1 MMLSRRRRRLRA
13 EAGHAG
19 GPAEDAGG
27 HRQRRRWEPRRGRPR
42 AAGRCPA
49 GARRAVPAAPG
60 AQVTGAPV
68 YEMYTRRAC
77 AFAARGGGEGISACQ
92 QSQREALER
101 TRGENKNEVAKSVV
115 IAIR

>member
-1 MMLSRRRRRLRA
+1 MMLRA

-27 HRQRRRWEPRRGRPR
+27 HRQRRRWEPRRGRAR
-42 AAGRCPA
+42 AAGRRPA

-68 YEMYTRRAC
+68 DEMYTRRAC
-77 AFAARGGGEGISACQ
+77 AFAARGGV
-92 QSQREALER
+92 
-101 TRGENKNEVAKSVV
+101 NKNEMKLPSRRRLHQ
-115 IAIR
+115 IAMA